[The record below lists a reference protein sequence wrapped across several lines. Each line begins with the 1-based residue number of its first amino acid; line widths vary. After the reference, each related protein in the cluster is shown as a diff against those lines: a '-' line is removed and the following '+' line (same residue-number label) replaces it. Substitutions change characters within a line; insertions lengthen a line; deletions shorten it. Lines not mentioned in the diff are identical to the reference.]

1 MNKAGSNN
9 LTAKILSLVLAAI
22 LWIYVMN
29 EQNPPIEA
37 VFAVPVEVR
46 NSQQQLVPD
55 DIPETVR
62 VKLRGPRSVIAGVL
76 AKDIICY
83 VDVKGLSEGRHS
95 VKVATVA
102 PTGLE
107 IIETNPD
114 RAAIRLD
121 AVIQR
126 RLPLEFR
133 LTGTAQPG
141 AVISRITGSQ
151 EQVRIEGARPL
162 VDNVDKVYVPVEI
175 SNRSTDFQLPA
186 PVIPVNKAGQT
197 VEGLTLQPDKVNV
210 AVTIAKEN
218 IRKLVAV
225 RVLTSGEPAKGYVVK
240 SVTTEPAQVE
250 VWGMAEDL
258 ERLDFV
264 TTEPVSVSAASQ
276 DVKRDVL
283 LEIKDGLKAEPS
295 SVRVT
300 IQLTAK

>member
-1 MNKAGSNN
+1 MNKAGNKN
-9 LTAKILSLVLAAI
+9 FTAKVLSLVLAAI

-29 EQNPPIEA
+29 EQNPPIEVA
-37 VFAVPVEVR
+37 FAVPVEVR

-102 PTGLE
+102 PAGLE
-107 IIETNPD
+107 IIEISPD
-114 RAAIRLD
+114 KAAIRLD

-141 AVISRITGSQ
+141 AVISRVTGSQ
-151 EQVRIEGARPL
+151 EQIRIEGVRPL
-162 VDNVDKVYVPVEI
+162 VDSVDKVYVPVEI
-175 SNRSTDFQLPA
+175 SNRSADFQLPA
-186 PVIPVNKAGQT
+186 LAIPINQAGQK
-197 VEGLTLQPDKVNV
+197 VEGVTLQPDKVNV
-210 AVTIAKEN
+210 AVTIVKEN

-225 RVLTSGEPAKGYVVK
+225 RVLTSGEPAPGYVVK
-240 SVTTEPAQVE
+240 SVTPEPAQVE
-250 VWGMAEDL
+250 VWGMAGDL
-258 ERLDFV
+258 EKLDFV

-276 DVKRDVL
+276 DVKRDVPL
-283 LEIKDGLKAEPS
+283 QVRDGLKADPS
-295 SVRVT
+295 SVRVS